1 MMKKLSSIA
10 TVLVV
15 MVVISAMVI
24 STILASMM
32 IMEYWFMI
40 PQWYN
45 DTAWYV
51 SISAAVVFV
60 GGIVG
65 WIICAVMHI
74 IIRKT
79 RAIRKAYR

>member
-24 STILASMM
+24 STIMASMM
-32 IMEYWFMI
+32 IMEHWFMI

-45 DTAWYV
+45 DTAWYAF
-51 SISAAVVFV
+51 ITAAVVFV
-60 GGIVG
+60 GGIIG
-65 WIICAVMHI
+65 WVICAVIHV
-74 IIRKT
+74 IIRKN
-79 RAIRKAYR
+79 RARHKAYR